1 MTITCTVCQDTFW
14 VCESSSGDAVGVARP
29 PAAAAAAGVPCPACN
44 VPAEGERPRL
54 PSGFTPTLD
63 VDDP

>member
-1 MTITCTVCQDTFW
+1 
-14 VCESSSGDAVGVARP
+14 
-29 PAAAAAAGVPCPACN
+29 VPCPACN

-54 PSGFTPTLD
+54 PSGFTPTD